1 MIVGGAEM
9 LVPTPISRLDSFDHR
24 DYRGC
29 VSPDEPTPG
38 EVARVST
45 AEACGSLVVI
55 GGMLAWLAVVTSPA
69 SAGILVP
76 IGLAGVT
83 SGVIIVAIAR
93 RSARR

>member
-1 MIVGGAEM
+1 M
-9 LVPTPISRLDSFDHR
+9 R
-24 DYRGC
+24 
-29 VSPDEPTPG
+29 PG

-55 GGMLAWLAVVTSPA
+55 GGMLAWVAVVASPA

-83 SGVIIVAIAR
+83 GGVIIVAIAR
-93 RSARR
+93 RIARR